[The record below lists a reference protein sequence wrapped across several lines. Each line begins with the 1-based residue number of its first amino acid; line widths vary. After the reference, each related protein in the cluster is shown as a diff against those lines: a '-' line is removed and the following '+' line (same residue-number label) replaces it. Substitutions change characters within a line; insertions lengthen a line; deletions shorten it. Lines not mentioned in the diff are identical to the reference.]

1 MNTINRLQLRHHT
14 PIFETRED
22 AIEYIYSQIRFADEG
37 LAFEDKSYGFSLLGE
52 PTVLRYKN
60 VTEAD
65 PTGEN
70 DPHLIF
76 AIGSAT
82 NEGTQYNDNRFCII
96 DIDKTEKEIE
106 DLWEELEKAI
116 KSLSIFTKDTNTLKL
131 YSEKTEDGT
140 VISGDVVVATSH
152 IFDDARKPNIILSTD
167 DGLFTYVNMEYDKDN
182 DLLTFTVN
190 GETKEWFINNNY
202 LVGGWYCKKDES
214 LHLKSK
220 DDSEIVISLEKLI
233 DEWGVEGNSS
243 NTPIVLTREKV
254 KYGDDALHN
263 HVEPWQDVLK
273 ADVRLAD
280 RRYNILKKTSDG
292 RYLYVDG
299 LANNITFFKNGEE
312 MSVQEALANATKGV
326 SNDSTNIIY
335 EKADGYYATAALKYF
350 NKENKLVFT
359 TSNVTGGT
367 TTEEI
372 KLNSVE
378 AFKKIVYDP
387 VTETLIIMYVDGNGD
402 IQECDVP
409 IGEMMQDWEWDIVND
424 GHNVKL
430 HKQRVIGGNDKVSAD
445 AAIYDDPDNIL
456 VDKNHELFVKGTAD
470 NIRYGRDGNVS
481 DELDKLNANDADIN
495 TRLNETSGKVDT
507 LRAEFD
513 AEVERATGEEQRIE
527 SKLDTEIT
535 RSKEKDTEHDN
546 KISTIEQTIG
556 DGFSIDGHETVTYK
570 FNELSAKTN
579 TISAKTDT
587 IDANLSLLSART
599 EAEIVRAKGEEQR
612 IEKKFDDALGDGFDI
627 RNTVRDEFDK
637 EKTER
642 VGEDARLQ
650 AEIDALS
657 ANTEGRL
664 MDVINIDHS
673 INVDKTDPVRPVV
686 SVNLSDE
693 QIENMPNVIKLN
705 NDGLY
710 AGVDLDYYFE
720 TGTSKNVLVFKTTNG
735 TKTFDLK
742 TNSVVDKIY
751 YDPTREAIIIEY
763 TVDGHRM
770 PDVVVPVHDLINEW
784 RVSEDTNGAIK
795 LYKFRESGATQDV
808 LYAESLISSHE
819 DNILINDNGALYVS
833 GAQIEQNKADIAAL
847 GERMD
852 TAEADIDAL
861 EDGLA
866 AEIARATGEEQRIEE
881 KLDREI
887 ERSTTEDDNLW
898 ETLRA
903 EIARS
908 TDKDN
913 EHDAKIAEEI
923 QRAKNAEHA
932 LHDEIVEEATARI
945 SGDTA
950 LSTKIDNE
958 ITRATSEEQRIE
970 AKLNDEITRSTA
982 KDNEHDSKIVELR
995 TDLEAEITRST
1006 NKDNEHDAKIVEE
1019 INARVSGD
1027 TALNTK
1033 IENETTRAITEEQRI
1048 EAKLDT
1054 EVTRSKAKDNEHDVN
1069 IQQLRVDLEEEIDR
1083 ASQAEDTLH
1092 NEIVAESNRAISAE
1106 TALDNRITN
1115 VDDKLEREITRSTA
1129 KDSEHDASINGLRTD
1144 LSNEITDRTNADNE
1158 LRDLIHQEEDR
1169 AKTAESAI
1177 THSLDVEI
1185 IDRQNADNT
1194 LDQKIDT
1201 EITRAKSEERRIETE
1216 LGTKI
1221 DNEISRAT
1229 GEEQRIEAKLDN
1241 EITRSTNK
1249 DDDLQSQISN
1259 EITRAISAES
1269 SIREALTTEIAQRQ
1283 VADAN
1288 LQTQITAEVERA
1300 QGAENAL
1307 GIQISAETVA
1317 REAEDAHIWAK
1328 IRPIEFYDTTTVH
1341 NERVRNTGENPDEIR
1356 HSVILSQAENN
1367 IIKASDTL
1375 GGIYATAKLS
1385 YNQSANALTLYGAN
1399 DQILNTVIL
1408 GPGSLIKDVSYDQT
1422 EKDLVITY
1430 RRAGESEDTIMKF
1443 PVADLFNEWD
1453 IQNPSEGSALE
1464 LHKVNQTG
1472 ETGTVDILWGRVL
1485 LTGAVE
1491 RPDGTIDYGDNIIRI
1506 VNNGLYASGSAM
1518 TEAINIAECTRNEL
1532 KEVEMSVLGHKV
1544 DQECGSGYTYSPNVD
1559 ACFINSATSMYDADA
1574 ILDKYVCSAHTRID
1588 DVEKDVDCLW
1598 QEVNITQENV
1608 LGFTIPPC
1616 GINADGTPYHYTGH
1630 IDACIISA
1638 ATSMDDADV
1647 LLDEAFCGIIGGFGC
1662 ISAETKMVENV
1673 LGVVGDCDRVI
1684 NYPASQGCLLSNAT
1698 SFAQADLIL
1707 EDAVCALMKMG
1718 MNGSERPS
1726 ASVKVMQDPLYPDD
1740 PDKKFIAVDVR
1751 LSHGNDMGKWQSD
1764 EDLTITDYDGDCVES
1779 GDSGCEYS
1787 EFTDT
1792 NVLRIVD
1799 FTSMGFDPESEYN
1812 GLYLSNV
1819 WDCGQYTEN
1828 GEGTPYEK
1836 YSIDDSATA
1845 ANYYDR
1851 KYRNGKRYHNG

>member
-1 MNTINRLQLRHHT
+1 MAILVKFNKLITIYSKMNTINRLQLRHHT
-14 PIFETRED
+14 PIFETREA

-52 PTVLRYKN
+52 PTVLLYKN

-116 KSLSIFTKDTNTLKL
+116 KSLSIFTRDTNTLKL

-140 VISGDVVVATSH
+140 VISGDVVVATSQ

-190 GETKEWFINNNY
+190 GDTKQWLINNNY
-202 LVGGWYCKKDES
+202 LVGGWYSKKDET

-220 DDSEIVISLEKLI
+220 DDSEIVISLENLI
-233 DEWGVEGNSS
+233 DEWGVEGEAS
-243 NTPIVLTREKV
+243 NTPIVLTREEV
-254 KYGDDALHN
+254 GYGDDSLHN

-299 LANNITFFKNGEE
+299 LANNITFFKDGEE
-312 MSVQEALANATKGV
+312 MTVQEALANATKGV

-335 EKADGYYATAALKYF
+335 EKADGFYATAMLKYF

-409 IGEMMQDWEWDIVND
+409 IGQMMQDWEWDIVND

-430 HKQRVIGGNDKVSAD
+430 HKQRVVGGNDKVSAD

-495 TRLNETSGKVDT
+495 ARLNETSGKVDT
-507 LRAEFD
+507 LRVEFD
-513 AEVERATGEEQRIE
+513 AEVERATSEEQRIE
-527 SKLDTEIT
+527 DKLNNEIT
-535 RSKEKDTEHDN
+535 RSKEKDAEHDS

-556 DGFSIDGHETVTYK
+556 DGFSIDGHETITYK

-579 TISAKTDT
+579 TISAKTET
-587 IDANLSLLSART
+587 IDANLGLLSAKT
-599 EAEIVRAKGEEQR
+599 EAEIVRANSEEQR
-612 IEKKFDDALGDGFDI
+612 IEKKFDDALGEGFDI
-627 RNTVRDEFDK
+627 RNTVRDEFDR
-637 EKTER
+637 EKSER

-650 AEIDALS
+650 TEIDALS
-657 ANTEGRL
+657 ADTKGKL
-664 MDVINIDHS
+664 IDVINLDHS
-673 INVDKTDPVRPVV
+673 IDVDKTDPVKPVI

-720 TGTSKNVLVFKTTNG
+720 SGTSKNVLVFKTTNG

-763 TVDGHRM
+763 TVDGKRM

-795 LYKFRESGATQDV
+795 LSKYRESGATQDV
-808 LYAESLISSHE
+808 LYAESIISDHE
-819 DNILINDNGALYVS
+819 DNILINDNGTLYVS

-847 GERMD
+847 GDRMD
-852 TAEADIDAL
+852 AAEADIDAL

-898 ETLRA
+898 EALRA

-913 EHDAKIAEEI
+913 EHDKQISDEI
-923 QRAKNAEHA
+923 QRANNAEHA
-932 LHDEIVEEATARI
+932 LHDEIVEETTARI

-950 LSTKIDNE
+950 LNTKIDNE
-958 ITRATSEEQRIE
+958 IT
-970 AKLNDEITRSTA
+970 N
-982 KDNEHDSKIVELR
+982 
-995 TDLEAEITRST
+995 
-1006 NKDNEHDAKIVEE
+1006 
-1019 INARVSGD
+1019 
-1027 TALNTK
+1027 
-1033 IENETTRAITEEQRI
+1033 
-1048 EAKLDT
+1048 
-1054 EVTRSKAKDNEHDVN
+1054 
-1069 IQQLRVDLEEEIDR
+1069 
-1083 ASQAEDTLH
+1083 
-1092 NEIVAESNRAISAE
+1092 
-1106 TALDNRITN
+1106 
-1115 VDDKLEREITRSTA
+1115 
-1129 KDSEHDASINGLRTD
+1129 
-1144 LSNEITDRTNADNE
+1144 RTNED
-1158 LRDLIHQEEDR
+1158 LRLEGLIHTEEDR

-1177 THSLDVEI
+1177 THALEVEKL
-1185 IDRQNADNT
+1185 DRQNGDNT
-1194 LDQKIDT
+1194 LNQKIDK
-1201 EITRAKSEERRIETE
+1201 EISRVTSEGARIERE
-1216 LGTKI
+1216 LKTKI

-1229 GEEQRIEAKLDN
+1229 AKDN
-1241 EITRSTNK
+1241 EH
-1249 DDDLQSQISN
+1249 DEQISDEIKRAN
-1259 EITRAISAES
+1259 DAENALHDEIVEETTARISGDTALNTKINSEITRATKAES
-1269 SIREALTTEIAQRQ
+1269 SLTDAINNEASRAATKE
-1283 VADAN
+1283 
-1288 LQTQITAEVERA
+1288 AE
-1300 QGAENAL
+1300 L
-1307 GIQISAETVA
+1307 VA
-1317 REAEDAHIWAK
+1317 RVRLDYNAASNQLILEKENGSGTTS
-1328 IRPIEFYDTTTVH
+1328 YDTVTL
-1341 NERVRNTGENPDEIR
+1341 NAG
-1356 HSVILSQAENN
+1356 S
-1367 IIKASDTL
+1367 II
-1375 GGIYATAKLS
+1375 
-1385 YNQSANALTLYGAN
+1385 QS
-1399 DQILNTVIL
+1399 IE
-1408 GPGSLIKDVSYDQT
+1408 YDSHT
-1422 EKDLVITY
+1422 KELVIKYEKT
-1430 RRAGESEDTIMKF
+1430 SEPGVQYETR
-1443 PVADLFNEWD
+1443 VNVEDLFNPWLPN
-1453 IQNPSEGSALE
+1453 NPSDKSAIELTLTRGTGPLGEDQLSSKVLITDDHDGDGKPDEGS
-1464 LHKVNQTG
+1464 
-1472 ETGTVDILWGRVL
+1472 
-1485 LTGAVE
+1485 
-1491 RPDGTIDYGDNIIRI
+1491 DNVIEIR
-1506 VNNGLYASGSAM
+1506 NNGLYVNGSAISGAVE
-1518 TEAINIAECTRNEL
+1518 TAECAKNELRAVEKAVIGHIIAE
-1532 KEVEMSVLGHKV
+1532 
-1544 DQECGSGYTYSPNVD
+1544 ECGSGYTYEANQ
-1559 ACFINSATSMYDADA
+1559 FGTYINSATSFASADF
-1574 ILDKYVCSAHTRID
+1574 ILDQNLKRVEDKVDSVSGDTECIDNKANKLYQLLYGTTAPTMPNCGSGVTYQPYVGACVISGASSFMEADQMLNDQICAIMGMWVSGETCTTKSEW
-1588 DVEKDVDCLW
+1588 V
-1598 QEVNITQENV
+1598 
-1608 LGFTIPPC
+1608 G
-1616 GINADGTPYHYTGH
+1616 DGTNK
-1630 IDACIISA
+1630 
-1638 ATSMDDADV
+1638 
-1647 LLDEAFCGIIGGFGC
+1647 
-1662 ISAETKMVENV
+1662 KM
-1673 LGVVGDCDRVI
+1673 I
-1684 NYPASQGCLLSNAT
+1684 
-1698 SFAQADLIL
+1698 
-1707 EDAVCALMKMG
+1707 
-1718 MNGSERPS
+1718 
-1726 ASVKVMQDPLYPDD
+1726 
-1740 PDKKFIAVDVR
+1740 VDVK
-1751 LSHGNDMGKWQSD
+1751 LSRGNGEGDKFVED
-1764 EDLTITDYDGDCVES
+1764 EEIIIDNLS
-1779 GDSGCEYS
+1779 GDYIDPTST

-1792 NVLRIVD
+1792 NALRIVCLTD
-1799 FTSMGFDPESEYN
+1799 GGGVVPSIDTPQN
-1812 GLYLSNV
+1812 GIYLSNV
-1819 WDCGQYTEN
+1819 WDCGL
-1828 GEGTPYEK
+1828 
-1836 YSIDDSATA
+1836 
-1845 ANYYDR
+1845 YYDE
-1851 KYRNGKRYHNG
+1851 HNAADIEARHKADAAGYNTNYLSEDQPSSYNYNNNVR

>member
-14 PIFETRED
+14 PIFETREA
-22 AIEYIYSQIRFADEG
+22 AIEYIYSQIRFADKG
-37 LAFEDKSYGFSLLGE
+37 LAFDDKRYGFSLLGE
-52 PTVLRYKN
+52 PTVLLYKN

-116 KSLSIFTKDTNTLKL
+116 KSLSIFTRDTNTLKL

-140 VISGDVVVATSH
+140 IISGDVVVATSQ
-152 IFDDARKPNIILSTD
+152 IFDDARKPNVILSTD

-190 GETKEWFINNNY
+190 GETKQWLINNNY
-202 LVGGWYCKKDES
+202 LVGGWYSKKDES

-220 DDSEIVISLEKLI
+220 DESEIVISLENLI
-233 DEWGVEGNSS
+233 DEWGVEGEAS
-243 NTPIVLTREKV
+243 NTPIVLTREEV
-254 KYGDDALHN
+254 GYGNDSLHN

-280 RRYNILKKTSDG
+280 RKYNILKKTSDG

-299 LANNITFFKNGEE
+299 LANNITFFKDGEE
-312 MSVQEALANATKGV
+312 MTVQEALANAIKSV

-387 VTETLIIMYVDGNGD
+387 VTESLIIMYIDGNGD

-409 IGEMMQDWEWDIVND
+409 IGQMMQDWEWDIVND

-430 HKQRVIGGNDKVSAD
+430 HKQRVVGGNDKVSAD
-445 AAIYDDPDNIL
+445 AAIYNDPDNIL

-470 NIRYGRDGNVS
+470 NIRYGKDSNVS
-481 DELDKLNANDADIN
+481 DELNKLNANDANIN
-495 TRLNETSGKVDT
+495 ARLNETSGKVDT
-507 LRAEFD
+507 LRVEFD
-513 AEVERATGEEQRIE
+513 AEVARATSEEQRIE
-527 SKLDTEIT
+527 DKLNNEIT
-535 RSKEKDTEHDN
+535 RSKEKDAEHDS

-556 DGFSIDGHETVTYK
+556 DGFSIDGHETITYK

-587 IDANLSLLSART
+587 IDANLGLLSAKT
-599 EAEIVRAKGEEQR
+599 EAEIVRAKSEEQR
-612 IEKKFDDALGDGFDI
+612 IEKKFDDALGNGFDI
-627 RNTVRDEFDK
+627 RNTVRDEFDR
-637 EKTER
+637 EKSER
-642 VGEDARLQ
+642 VGEDTRLQ

-657 ANTEGRL
+657 ADTKGKL
-664 MDVINIDHS
+664 IDVINLDHS
-673 INVDKTDPVRPVV
+673 IDVDKTDPVKPVI

-693 QIENMPNVIKLN
+693 QIESMPNVIKLN

-720 TGTSKNVLVFKTTNG
+720 SGTSKNVLVFKTTNG

-770 PDVVVPVHDLINEW
+770 PDVAVPVHDLINEW

-795 LYKFRESGATQDV
+795 LYKYRESGATQDV
-808 LYAESLISSHE
+808 LYAESIISDHE
-819 DNILINDNGALYVS
+819 DNILINDNGTLYVS
-833 GAQIEQNKADIAAL
+833 NAQIEKNKADISAL
-847 GERMD
+847 GERMGA
-852 TAEADIDAL
+852 AEADIDAL

-866 AEIARATGEEQRIEE
+866 AEIARATSEEQRIEE

-898 ETLRA
+898 EALRA

-913 EHDAKIAEEI
+913 EHDREIAEEI
-923 QRAKNAEHA
+923 QRAKDAEHA
-932 LHDEIVEEATARI
+932 LHDEIVEETKARI

-950 LSTKIDNE
+950 LNTKIDNE
-958 ITRATSEEQRIE
+958 ITRAT
-970 AKLNDEITRSTA
+970 
-982 KDNEHDSKIVELR
+982 
-995 TDLEAEITRST
+995 
-1006 NKDNEHDAKIVEE
+1006 
-1019 INARVSGD
+1019 
-1027 TALNTK
+1027 
-1033 IENETTRAITEEQRI
+1033 TEEQRI
-1048 EAKLDT
+1048 ETKL
-1054 EVTRSKAKDNEHDVN
+1054 NN
-1069 IQQLRVDLEEEIDR
+1069 
-1083 ASQAEDTLH
+1083 
-1092 NEIVAESNRAISAE
+1092 
-1106 TALDNRITN
+1106 
-1115 VDDKLEREITRSTA
+1115 EITRSTE
-1129 KDSEHDASINGLRTD
+1129 KDAEHDTKINELRTN
-1144 LSNEITDRTNADNE
+1144 LTNEITNRTNEDLKLE
-1158 LRDLIHQEEDR
+1158 GLIHAEEDR

-1177 THSLDVEI
+1177 THALEVEI
-1185 IDRQNADNT
+1185 LDRQNGDNT
-1194 LDQKIDT
+1194 LNQKIDT
-1201 EITRAKSEERRIETE
+1201 EIARATSEEVRIERE
-1216 LGTKI
+1216 LKTKI

-1229 GEEQRIEAKLDN
+1229 SEEQRIEEKLDD
-1241 EITRSTNK
+1241 EIDRSINK
-1249 DDDLQSQISN
+1249 DN
-1259 EITRAISAES
+1259 G
-1269 SIREALTTEIAQRQ
+1269 
-1283 VADAN
+1283 
-1288 LQTQITAEVERA
+1288 LQTQINDEVLARTEGDRDLRIAITSEEARAKGREDQIENNLNLEIQRA
-1300 QGAENAL
+1300 QDAEHNINIKL
-1307 GIQISAETVA
+1307 SAETAA
-1317 REAEDAHIWAK
+1317 RQAEDEHIWRV
-1328 IRPIEFYDTTTVH
+1328 IRPIEFFDTTTMH
-1341 NERVRNTGENPDEIR
+1341 NERVRNEGANPDEVR
-1356 HSVILSQAENN
+1356 HSVIIAQADDN
-1367 IIKASDTL
+1367 IITASDRL
-1375 GGIYATAKLS
+1375 GGLYSTARLG
-1385 YNQSANALTLYGAN
+1385 YNQSANLLTIYGPN
-1399 DQILNTVIL
+1399 NNILNSVEL
-1408 GPGSLIKDVSYDQT
+1408 GPGSLIKDISYDYT
-1422 EKDLVITY
+1422 EKVLVITY

-1453 IQNPSEGSALE
+1453 VQNPSEKSALE
-1464 LHKVNQTG
+1464 LHKEDQST
-1472 ETGTVDILWGRVL
+1472 ETGTVDIVWGRVL
-1485 LTGAVE
+1485 ITDDHDGDGK
-1491 RPDGTIDYGDNIIRI
+1491 PDQGSDNIIEIR
-1506 VNNGLYASGSAM
+1506 NNGLYASGSAM

-1532 KEVEMSVLGHKV
+1532 KEVEAAVLGHKV
-1544 DQECGSGYTYSPNVD
+1544 DQECGSGFTYTPKET
-1559 ACFINSATSMYDADA
+1559 ACFISAATDMYDADI

-1588 DVEKDVDCLW
+1588 NVEADVDCLR

-1616 GINADGTPYHYTGH
+1616 GINADGTPYHYTRH

-1647 LLDEAFCGIIGGFGC
+1647 LLDEAICGMMGDFGC
-1662 ISAETKMVENV
+1662 VSTETKMVEDV
-1673 LGVVGDCDRVI
+1673 LGVVGNCDKAI
-1684 NYPASQGCLLSNAT
+1684 SYPTSQGCLLSSAT
-1698 SFAQADLIL
+1698 TFAQADLIL
-1707 EDAVCALMKMG
+1707 EEAVCALMRISMR
-1718 MNGSERPS
+1718 GSERPTTS
-1726 ASVKVMQDPLYPDD
+1726 AQVAQDPLYPDD
-1740 PDKKFIAVDVR
+1740 PDKKMLAVDVR
-1751 LSHGNDMGKWQSD
+1751 LSHGNDTARWQED
-1764 EDLTITDYDGDCVES
+1764 EDLVITDYNGDCVES
-1779 GDSGCEYS
+1779 GDSGCTYS

-1799 FTSMGFDPESEYN
+1799 LTGLGFVPEAKYN
-1812 GLYLSNV
+1812 GLFLSNV

-1836 YSIDDSATA
+1836 YMIDDSATA
-1845 ANYYDR
+1845 ENYYDR

>member
-1 MNTINRLQLRHHT
+1 MVILVKFNKLITIYSKMNTINRLQLRHHT
-14 PIFETRED
+14 PIFETREA

-37 LAFEDKSYGFSLLGE
+37 LAFEDKKYGFSLLGE
-52 PTVLRYKN
+52 PTVLLYKN

-140 VISGDVVVATSH
+140 IISGDVVVATSQ

-190 GETKEWFINNNY
+190 GETKQWLINNNY
-202 LVGGWYCKKDES
+202 LIGGWYSKKDES

-220 DDSEIVISLEKLI
+220 DDSEIVISLENLI
-233 DEWGVEGNSS
+233 DEWGVEGEAS
-243 NTPIVLTREKV
+243 NTPIVLTREEV
-254 KYGDDALHN
+254 GYGDDSLHN

-299 LANNITFFKNGEE
+299 LANNITFFKDGEE
-312 MSVQEALANATKGV
+312 MTVQEALANATKGV

-335 EKADGYYATAALKYF
+335 EKADGYYATAALKYV

-409 IGEMMQDWEWDIVND
+409 IGQMMQDWEWDIVND

-430 HKQRVIGGNDKVSAD
+430 HKQRVVGGNDKVSAD

-495 TRLNETSGKVDT
+495 ARLNETSGKVDT
-507 LRAEFD
+507 LRVEFD
-513 AEVERATGEEQRIE
+513 AEVERATNEEQRIE
-527 SKLDTEIT
+527 NKLDNEIA
-535 RSKEKDTEHDN
+535 RSKEKDIEHDT

-579 TISAKTDT
+579 TISAKTET
-587 IDANLSLLSART
+587 IDANLGLLSAKT
-599 EAEIVRAKGEEQR
+599 EAEIVRAKSEEQR
-612 IEKKFDDALGDGFDI
+612 IEKKFDDALGEGFNI
-627 RNTVRDEFDK
+627 RNTVRDEFDR
-637 EKTER
+637 EKSER

-657 ANTEGRL
+657 ADTNGRL

-673 INVDKTDPVRPVV
+673 IDVDKTDPVRPVI

-693 QIENMPNVIKLN
+693 QIENIPNVIKLN

-720 TGTSKNVLVFKTTNG
+720 SGTSKNVLVFKTTNG

-763 TVDGHRM
+763 TVDGKRM

-795 LYKFRESGATQDV
+795 LYKFRDSGATQDV
-808 LYAESLISSHE
+808 LYAESIISDHE

-833 GAQIEQNKADIAAL
+833 SAQIEQNKADIAAL

-852 TAEADIDAL
+852 ASEADIDAL

-887 ERSTTEDDNLW
+887 ERSTTDDNNLW
-898 ETLRA
+898 EALRA
-903 EIARS
+903 EITRS
-908 TDKDN
+908 TGKDN
-913 EHDAKIAEEI
+913 EHDREIADEI
-923 QRAKNAEHA
+923 QRANDAEHA
-932 LHDEIVEEATARI
+932 LHDEIVAETTARI
-945 SGDTA
+945 SGDTI
-950 LSTKIDNE
+950 LQTNIDNVNDKLDRE
-958 ITRATSEEQRIE
+958 IE
-970 AKLNDEITRSTA
+970 RSTT
-982 KDNEHDSKIVELR
+982 KDNEHDTKINELR
-995 TDLEAEITRST
+995 TDIT
-1006 NKDNEHDAKIVEE
+1006 
-1019 INARVSGD
+1019 
-1027 TALNTK
+1027 
-1033 IENETTRAITEEQRI
+1033 
-1048 EAKLDT
+1048 
-1054 EVTRSKAKDNEHDVN
+1054 
-1069 IQQLRVDLEEEIDR
+1069 
-1083 ASQAEDTLH
+1083 
-1092 NEIVAESNRAISAE
+1092 
-1106 TALDNRITN
+1106 
-1115 VDDKLEREITRSTA
+1115 
-1129 KDSEHDASINGLRTD
+1129 
-1144 LSNEITDRTNADNE
+1144 NEITNRTNED
-1158 LRDLIHQEEDR
+1158 LRLEGLIHAEEDR

-1177 THSLDVEI
+1177 THALEVEI
-1185 IDRQNADNT
+1185 LDRQNGDNA
-1194 LDQKIDT
+1194 LNLRIDN
-1201 EITRAKSEERRIETE
+1201 EITRATSEEARIERE
-1216 LGTKI
+1216 LNTKI
-1221 DNEISRAT
+1221 DNEITRAAS
-1229 GEEQRIEAKLDN
+1229 EEQRIEGKLDA
-1241 EITRSTNK
+1241 EIERSTNN
-1249 DDDLQSQISN
+1249 DNDLQAQINAEIIARTEGDRDLRIAITN
-1259 EITRAISAES
+1259 EEARAKG
-1269 SIREALTTEIAQRQ
+1269 REDQIENNLNLEIQ
-1283 VADAN
+1283 
-1288 LQTQITAEVERA
+1288 RA
-1300 QGAENAL
+1300 QD
-1307 GIQISAETVA
+1307 
-1317 REAEDAHIWAK
+1317 AEDALSIRIEAEKEARETEDEHIWRV
-1328 IRPIEFYDTTTVH
+1328 IRPIEFFDTTTIH
-1341 NERVRNTGENPDEIR
+1341 NERVRNEGTNPDEVR
-1356 HSVILSQAENN
+1356 HSVIIAQADDN
-1367 IIKASDTL
+1367 IITASDRL
-1375 GGIYATAKLS
+1375 GGLYSTARLG
-1385 YNQSANALTLYGAN
+1385 YNQSANLLTIYGP
-1399 DQILNTVIL
+1399 DDKILNSVTL
-1408 GPGSLIKDVSYDQT
+1408 GPGSLIKDISYDYA

-1430 RRAGESEDTIMKF
+1430 RRAGEEEDTIMKF

-1453 IQNPSEGSALE
+1453 VQNPSDKSALE
-1464 LHKVNQTG
+1464 LHKEDQST
-1472 ETGTVDILWGRVL
+1472 ETGTVDIIWGRVL
-1485 LTGAVE
+1485 ITDDHDGDGK
-1491 RPDGTIDYGDNIIRI
+1491 PDQGSDNIIEIR
-1506 VNNGLYASGSAM
+1506 NNGLYASGSAI
-1518 TEAINIAECTRNEL
+1518 TESINIAECTRHEL
-1532 KEVEMSVLGHKV
+1532 KEVEVAVLGHKV
-1544 DQECGSGYTYSPNVD
+1544 DQECGSGFTYTPKET
-1559 ACFINSATSMYDADA
+1559 ACFISAATDMYDADI
-1574 ILDKYVCSAHTRID
+1574 ILDKYVCSAHTRITN
-1588 DVEKDVDCLW
+1588 VEEDVDCLW
-1598 QEVNITQENV
+1598 QELNITQENV

-1647 LLDEAFCGIIGGFGC
+1647 LLDEAICGMIGDYSC
-1662 ISAETKMVENV
+1662 ITAETKMVEDV
-1673 LGVVGDCDRVI
+1673 LGVVGNCDKVI

-1698 SFAQADLIL
+1698 TFAQADLIL
-1707 EDAVCALMKMG
+1707 EEAICSLMG
-1718 MNGSERPS
+1718 MATKGSERPTTS
-1726 ASVKVMQDPLYPDD
+1726 TKVIQDPSYPED
-1740 PDKKFIAVDVR
+1740 PDKKIIVVDAR
-1751 LSHGNDMGKWQSD
+1751 LSHGNDMGKWQED
-1764 EDLTITDYDGDCVES
+1764 EDLVITDYNGDCIES
-1779 GDSGCEYS
+1779 GDSACAYS

-1799 FTSMGFDPESEYN
+1799 LTRMGFVPESKYN
-1812 GLYLSNV
+1812 GLFLSNV

-1836 YSIDDSATA
+1836 YMIDDSATA
-1845 ANYYDR
+1845 ENYYDR

>member
-14 PIFETRED
+14 PIFETREA
-22 AIEYIYSQIRFADEG
+22 AIEYIYSQIRFADKG
-37 LAFEDKSYGFSLLGE
+37 LAFDDKRYGFSLLGE
-52 PTVLRYKN
+52 PTVLLYKN

-116 KSLSIFTKDTNTLKL
+116 KSLSIFTRDTNTLKL

-140 VISGDVVVATSH
+140 IISGDVVVATSQ
-152 IFDDARKPNIILSTD
+152 IFDDARKPNVILSTD

-190 GETKEWFINNNY
+190 GETKQWLINNNY
-202 LVGGWYCKKDES
+202 LVGGWYSKKDES

-220 DDSEIVISLEKLI
+220 DESEIVISLENLI
-233 DEWGVEGNSS
+233 DEWGVEGEAS
-243 NTPIVLTREKV
+243 NTPIVLTREEV
-254 KYGDDALHN
+254 GYGNDSLHN

-280 RRYNILKKTSDG
+280 RKYNILKKTSDG

-299 LANNITFFKNGEE
+299 LANNITFFKDGEE
-312 MSVQEALANATKGV
+312 MTVQEALANAIKSV

-387 VTETLIIMYVDGNGD
+387 VTESLIIMYIDGNGD

-409 IGEMMQDWEWDIVND
+409 IGQMMQDWEWDIVND

-430 HKQRVIGGNDKVSAD
+430 HKQRVVGGNDKVSAD
-445 AAIYDDPDNIL
+445 AAIYNDPDNIL

-470 NIRYGRDGNVS
+470 NIRYGKDSNVS
-481 DELDKLNANDADIN
+481 DELNKLNANDANIN
-495 TRLNETSGKVDT
+495 ARLNETSGKVDT
-507 LRAEFD
+507 LRVEFD
-513 AEVERATGEEQRIE
+513 AEVARATSEEQRIE
-527 SKLDTEIT
+527 DKLNNEIT
-535 RSKEKDTEHDN
+535 RSKEKDAEHDS

-556 DGFSIDGHETVTYK
+556 DGFSIDGHETITYK

-587 IDANLSLLSART
+587 IDANLGLLSAKT
-599 EAEIVRAKGEEQR
+599 EAEIVRAKSEEQR
-612 IEKKFDDALGDGFDI
+612 IEKKFDDALGNGFDI
-627 RNTVRDEFDK
+627 RNTVRDEFDR
-637 EKTER
+637 EKSER
-642 VGEDARLQ
+642 VGEDTRLQ

-657 ANTEGRL
+657 ADTKGKL
-664 MDVINIDHS
+664 IDVINLDHS
-673 INVDKTDPVRPVV
+673 IDVDKTDPVKPVI

-693 QIENMPNVIKLN
+693 QIESMPNVIKLN

-720 TGTSKNVLVFKTTNG
+720 SGTSKNVLVFKTTNG

-770 PDVVVPVHDLINEW
+770 PDVAVPVHDLINEW

-795 LYKFRESGATQDV
+795 LYKYRESGATQDV
-808 LYAESLISSHE
+808 LYAESIISDHE
-819 DNILINDNGALYVS
+819 DNILINDNGTLYVS
-833 GAQIEQNKADIAAL
+833 NAQIEKNKADISAL
-847 GERMD
+847 GERMGA
-852 TAEADIDAL
+852 AEADIDAL

-866 AEIARATGEEQRIEE
+866 AEIARATSEEQRIEE

-898 ETLRA
+898 EALRA

-913 EHDAKIAEEI
+913 EHDREIAEEI
-923 QRAKNAEHA
+923 QRAKDAEHA
-932 LHDEIVEEATARI
+932 LHDEIVEETKARI

-950 LSTKIDNE
+950 LNTKIDNE
-958 ITRATSEEQRIE
+958 ITRAT
-970 AKLNDEITRSTA
+970 
-982 KDNEHDSKIVELR
+982 
-995 TDLEAEITRST
+995 
-1006 NKDNEHDAKIVEE
+1006 
-1019 INARVSGD
+1019 
-1027 TALNTK
+1027 
-1033 IENETTRAITEEQRI
+1033 TEEQRI
-1048 EAKLDT
+1048 ETKL
-1054 EVTRSKAKDNEHDVN
+1054 NN
-1069 IQQLRVDLEEEIDR
+1069 
-1083 ASQAEDTLH
+1083 
-1092 NEIVAESNRAISAE
+1092 
-1106 TALDNRITN
+1106 
-1115 VDDKLEREITRSTA
+1115 EITRSTE
-1129 KDSEHDASINGLRTD
+1129 KDAEHDTKINELRTN
-1144 LSNEITDRTNADNE
+1144 LTNEITNRTNEDLKLE
-1158 LRDLIHQEEDR
+1158 GLIHAEEDR

-1177 THSLDVEI
+1177 THALEVEI
-1185 IDRQNADNT
+1185 LDRQNGDNT
-1194 LDQKIDT
+1194 LNQKIDT
-1201 EITRAKSEERRIETE
+1201 EIARATSEEVRIERE
-1216 LGTKI
+1216 LKTKI

-1229 GEEQRIEAKLDN
+1229 SEEQRIEEKLDD
-1241 EITRSTNK
+1241 EIDRSINK
-1249 DDDLQSQISN
+1249 DND
-1259 EITRAISAES
+1259 
-1269 SIREALTTEIAQRQ
+1269 
-1283 VADAN
+1283 
-1288 LQTQITAEVERA
+1288 LQTQINDEVLARTEGDRDLRIAITSEEARAKGREDQIENNLNLEIQRA
-1300 QGAENAL
+1300 QDAEHNINIKL
-1307 GIQISAETVA
+1307 SAETAA
-1317 REAEDAHIWAK
+1317 RQAEDEHIWRV
-1328 IRPIEFYDTTTVH
+1328 IRPIEFFDTTTMH
-1341 NERVRNTGENPDEIR
+1341 NERVRNEGANPDEVR
-1356 HSVILSQAENN
+1356 HSVIIAQADDN
-1367 IIKASDTL
+1367 IITASDRL
-1375 GGIYATAKLS
+1375 GGLYSTARLG
-1385 YNQSANALTLYGAN
+1385 YNQSANLLTIYGPN
-1399 DQILNTVIL
+1399 NNILNSVEL
-1408 GPGSLIKDVSYDQT
+1408 GPGSLIKDISYDYT
-1422 EKDLVITY
+1422 EKVLVITY

-1453 IQNPSEGSALE
+1453 VQNPSEKSALE
-1464 LHKVNQTG
+1464 LHKEDQST
-1472 ETGTVDILWGRVL
+1472 ETGTVDIVWGRVL
-1485 LTGAVE
+1485 ITDDHDGDGK
-1491 RPDGTIDYGDNIIRI
+1491 PDQGSDNIIEIR
-1506 VNNGLYASGSAM
+1506 NNGLYASGSAM

-1532 KEVEMSVLGHKV
+1532 KEVEAAVLGHKV
-1544 DQECGSGYTYSPNVD
+1544 DQECGSGFTYTPKET
-1559 ACFINSATSMYDADA
+1559 ACFISAATDMYDADI

-1588 DVEKDVDCLW
+1588 NVEADVDCLR

-1616 GINADGTPYHYTGH
+1616 GINADGTPYHYTRH

-1647 LLDEAFCGIIGGFGC
+1647 LLDEAICGMMGDFGC
-1662 ISAETKMVENV
+1662 VSTETKMVEDV
-1673 LGVVGDCDRVI
+1673 LGVVGNCDKAI
-1684 NYPASQGCLLSNAT
+1684 SYPTSQGCLLSSAT
-1698 SFAQADLIL
+1698 TFAQADLIL
-1707 EDAVCALMKMG
+1707 EEAVCALMRISMR
-1718 MNGSERPS
+1718 GSERPTTS
-1726 ASVKVMQDPLYPDD
+1726 AQVAQDPLYPDD
-1740 PDKKFIAVDVR
+1740 PDKKMLAVDVR
-1751 LSHGNDMGKWQSD
+1751 LSHGNDTARWQED
-1764 EDLTITDYDGDCVES
+1764 EDLVITDYNGDCVES
-1779 GDSGCEYS
+1779 GDSGCTYS

-1799 FTSMGFDPESEYN
+1799 LTGLGFVPEAKYN
-1812 GLYLSNV
+1812 GLFLSNV

-1836 YSIDDSATA
+1836 YMIDDSATA
-1845 ANYYDR
+1845 ENYYDR

>member
-1 MNTINRLQLRHHT
+1 MAILVKFNKLITIYSKMNTINRLQLRHHT
-14 PIFETRED
+14 PIFETREA

-52 PTVLRYKN
+52 PTVLLYKN

-116 KSLSIFTKDTNTLKL
+116 KSLSIFTRDTNTLKL

-140 VISGDVVVATSH
+140 VISGDVVVATSQ

-190 GETKEWFINNNY
+190 GDTKQWLINNNY
-202 LVGGWYCKKDES
+202 LVGGWYSKKDET

-220 DDSEIVISLEKLI
+220 DDSEIVISLENLI
-233 DEWGVEGNSS
+233 DEWGVEGEAS
-243 NTPIVLTREKV
+243 NTPIVLTREEV
-254 KYGDDALHN
+254 GYGDDSLHN

-299 LANNITFFKNGEE
+299 LANNITFFKDGEE
-312 MSVQEALANATKGV
+312 MTVQEALANATKGV

-335 EKADGYYATAALKYF
+335 EKADGFYATAMLKYF

-409 IGEMMQDWEWDIVND
+409 IGQMMQDWEWDIVND

-430 HKQRVIGGNDKVSAD
+430 HKQRVVGGNDKVSAD

-495 TRLNETSGKVDT
+495 ARLNETSGKVDT
-507 LRAEFD
+507 LRVEFD
-513 AEVERATGEEQRIE
+513 AEVERATSEEQRIE
-527 SKLDTEIT
+527 DKLNNEIT
-535 RSKEKDTEHDN
+535 RSKEKDAEHDS

-556 DGFSIDGHETVTYK
+556 DGFSIDGHETITYK

-579 TISAKTDT
+579 TISAKTET
-587 IDANLSLLSART
+587 IDANLGLLSAKT
-599 EAEIVRAKGEEQR
+599 EAEIVRANSEEQR
-612 IEKKFDDALGDGFDI
+612 IEKKFDDALGEGFDI
-627 RNTVRDEFDK
+627 RNTVRDEFDR
-637 EKTER
+637 EKSER

-650 AEIDALS
+650 TEIDALS
-657 ANTEGRL
+657 ADTKGKL
-664 MDVINIDHS
+664 IDVINLDHS
-673 INVDKTDPVRPVV
+673 IDVDKTDPVKPVI

-720 TGTSKNVLVFKTTNG
+720 SGTSKNVLVFKTTNG

-763 TVDGHRM
+763 TVDGKRM

-795 LYKFRESGATQDV
+795 LSKYRESGATQDV
-808 LYAESLISSHE
+808 LYAESIISDHE
-819 DNILINDNGALYVS
+819 DNILINDNGTLYVS

-847 GERMD
+847 GDRMD
-852 TAEADIDAL
+852 AAEADIDAL

-898 ETLRA
+898 EALRA

-913 EHDAKIAEEI
+913 EHDKQISDEI
-923 QRAKNAEHA
+923 QRANNAEHA
-932 LHDEIVEEATARI
+932 LHDEIVEETTARI

-950 LSTKIDNE
+950 LNTKIDNE
-958 ITRATSEEQRIE
+958 IT
-970 AKLNDEITRSTA
+970 N
-982 KDNEHDSKIVELR
+982 
-995 TDLEAEITRST
+995 
-1006 NKDNEHDAKIVEE
+1006 
-1019 INARVSGD
+1019 
-1027 TALNTK
+1027 
-1033 IENETTRAITEEQRI
+1033 
-1048 EAKLDT
+1048 
-1054 EVTRSKAKDNEHDVN
+1054 
-1069 IQQLRVDLEEEIDR
+1069 
-1083 ASQAEDTLH
+1083 
-1092 NEIVAESNRAISAE
+1092 
-1106 TALDNRITN
+1106 
-1115 VDDKLEREITRSTA
+1115 
-1129 KDSEHDASINGLRTD
+1129 
-1144 LSNEITDRTNADNE
+1144 RTNED
-1158 LRDLIHQEEDR
+1158 LRLEGLIHTEEDR

-1177 THSLDVEI
+1177 THALEVEKL
-1185 IDRQNADNT
+1185 DRQNGDNT
-1194 LDQKIDT
+1194 LNQKIDK
-1201 EITRAKSEERRIETE
+1201 EISRVTSEGARIERE
-1216 LGTKI
+1216 LKTKI

-1229 GEEQRIEAKLDN
+1229 TKDN
-1241 EITRSTNK
+1241 EH
-1249 DDDLQSQISN
+1249 DEQISDEIKRAN
-1259 EITRAISAES
+1259 DAENALHDEIVKETTARISGDTELNTKINSEITRATKAES
-1269 SIREALTTEIAQRQ
+1269 SLTDAINNEASRAATKE
-1283 VADAN
+1283 
-1288 LQTQITAEVERA
+1288 AE
-1300 QGAENAL
+1300 L
-1307 GIQISAETVA
+1307 VA
-1317 REAEDAHIWAK
+1317 RVRLDYNAASNQLILEKENGSGTTS
-1328 IRPIEFYDTTTVH
+1328 YDTVTL
-1341 NERVRNTGENPDEIR
+1341 NAG
-1356 HSVILSQAENN
+1356 S
-1367 IIKASDTL
+1367 II
-1375 GGIYATAKLS
+1375 
-1385 YNQSANALTLYGAN
+1385 QS
-1399 DQILNTVIL
+1399 IE
-1408 GPGSLIKDVSYDQT
+1408 YDSHT
-1422 EKDLVITY
+1422 KELVIKYEKT
-1430 RRAGESEDTIMKF
+1430 SEPGVQYETR
-1443 PVADLFNEWD
+1443 VNVEDLFNPWLPN
-1453 IQNPSEGSALE
+1453 NPSDKSAIELTLTRGTGPLGEDQLSSKVLITDDHDGDGKPDEGS
-1464 LHKVNQTG
+1464 
-1472 ETGTVDILWGRVL
+1472 
-1485 LTGAVE
+1485 
-1491 RPDGTIDYGDNIIRI
+1491 DNVIEIR
-1506 VNNGLYASGSAM
+1506 NNGLYVNGSAISGAVE
-1518 TEAINIAECTRNEL
+1518 TAECAKNELRAVEKAVIGHIIAE
-1532 KEVEMSVLGHKV
+1532 
-1544 DQECGSGYTYSPNVD
+1544 ECGSGYTYEANQ
-1559 ACFINSATSMYDADA
+1559 FGTYINSATSFASADF
-1574 ILDKYVCSAHTRID
+1574 ILDQNLKRVEDKVDSVSGDTECIDNKANKLYQLLYGTTAPTMPNCGSGVTYQPYVGACVISGASSFMEADQMLNDQICAIMGMWVSGETCTTKS
-1588 DVEKDVDCLW
+1588 EWVD
-1598 QEVNITQENV
+1598 
-1608 LGFTIPPC
+1608 
-1616 GINADGTPYHYTGH
+1616 DGTNK
-1630 IDACIISA
+1630 
-1638 ATSMDDADV
+1638 
-1647 LLDEAFCGIIGGFGC
+1647 
-1662 ISAETKMVENV
+1662 KM
-1673 LGVVGDCDRVI
+1673 I
-1684 NYPASQGCLLSNAT
+1684 
-1698 SFAQADLIL
+1698 
-1707 EDAVCALMKMG
+1707 
-1718 MNGSERPS
+1718 
-1726 ASVKVMQDPLYPDD
+1726 
-1740 PDKKFIAVDVR
+1740 VDVK
-1751 LSHGNDMGKWQSD
+1751 LSRGNGEGDKFVED
-1764 EDLTITDYDGDCVES
+1764 EEIIIDNLS
-1779 GDSGCEYS
+1779 GDYIDPTST

-1792 NVLRIVD
+1792 NALRIVCLTD
-1799 FTSMGFDPESEYN
+1799 GGGVVPSIDTPQN
-1812 GLYLSNV
+1812 GIYLSNV
-1819 WDCGQYTEN
+1819 WDCGL
-1828 GEGTPYEK
+1828 
-1836 YSIDDSATA
+1836 
-1845 ANYYDR
+1845 YYDE
-1851 KYRNGKRYHNG
+1851 HNAADIEARHKADAAGYNTNYLSEDQPSSYNYNNNVR

>member
-37 LAFEDKSYGFSLLGE
+37 LAFEDKSYGFSLFGE
-52 PTVLRYKN
+52 PTILRYKN
-60 VTEAD
+60 FTESD

-76 AIGSAT
+76 AIGSVT

-106 DLWEELEKAI
+106 DLWEELEKTI
-116 KSLSIFTKDTNTLKL
+116 KSLTIFTRDTNTLKL

-140 VISGDVVVATSH
+140 IISGDVVVATSQ
-152 IFDDARKPNIILSTD
+152 IFDDSRKPNIILTTD

-190 GETKEWFINNNY
+190 GETKQWFINNNY
-202 LVGGWYCKKDES
+202 LVGGWYSKKDES

-220 DDSEIVISLEKLI
+220 DDSEIVISLENLI
-233 DEWGVEGNSS
+233 DEWGVEGEAS
-243 NTPIVLTREKV
+243 NTPIVLTREEV
-254 KYGDDALHN
+254 GYGDEALHN

-299 LANNITFFKNGEE
+299 LANNITFFKDGEE
-312 MSVQEALANATKGV
+312 MTVQEALTNATKGV

-335 EKADGYYATAALKYF
+335 EKADGYYATAMLKYL

-359 TSNVTGGT
+359 TSNVAGGT
-367 TTEEI
+367 TVEEI

-481 DELDKLNANDADIN
+481 DELDKLNANDANIN

-513 AEVERATGEEQRIE
+513 SEVERATSEEQRIE

-535 RSKEKDTEHDN
+535 RSKEKDIEHDN

-556 DGFSIDGHETVTYK
+556 DGFSTDGHETITYK

-587 IDANLSLLSART
+587 IGANLSLLSAKT

-637 EKTER
+637 EKAER

-664 MDVINIDHS
+664 MDIINIDHS
-673 INVDKTDPVRPVV
+673 IDVDKTDSVRPII
-686 SVNLSDE
+686 SVNLSEE
-693 QIENMPNVIKLN
+693 QIEGMQNVIKLN

-720 TGTSKNVLVFKTTNG
+720 SGTSKNVLVFKTTNG
-735 TKTFDLK
+735 TKVFDLK

-751 YDPTREAIIIEY
+751 YDPTKEAIIIEY

-795 LYKFRESGATQDV
+795 LYKFRESGATQDI
-808 LYAESLISSHE
+808 LYAESIISDHE

-847 GERMD
+847 GDRMD
-852 TAEADIDAL
+852 AAEADIDAL

-887 ERSTTEDDNLW
+887 ERSTTEDDDLW
-898 ETLRA
+898 AALRA

-913 EHDAKIAEEI
+913 EHDREIAEEI
-923 QRAKNAEHA
+923 QRAKDAEHA

-945 SGDTA
+945 SGDTV
-950 LSTKIDNE
+950 LNTKIDNE
-958 ITRATSEEQRIE
+958 ITRATTEEHRIDE
-970 AKLNDEITRSTA
+970 KLGREIARSTA
-982 KDNEHDSKIVELR
+982 KDDEHDEK
-995 TDLEAEITRST
+995 
-1006 NKDNEHDAKIVEE
+1006 
-1019 INARVSGD
+1019 
-1027 TALNTK
+1027 
-1033 IENETTRAITEEQRI
+1033 
-1048 EAKLDT
+1048 
-1054 EVTRSKAKDNEHDVN
+1054 

-1083 ASQAEDTLH
+1083 ASQAEDALH
-1092 NEIVAESNRAISAE
+1092 SEIVAETNRAIAAE
-1106 TALDNRITN
+1106 TALDNKITN
-1115 VDDKLEREITRSTA
+1115 VDEKLDREIARSTA
-1129 KDSEHDASINGLRTD
+1129 KDDEHDTNINGLRTD
-1144 LSNEITDRTNADNE
+1144 LSNEITNRTNED
-1158 LRDLIHQEEDR
+1158 LRLEGLIHAEEDR

-1177 THSLDVEI
+1177 THALEI
-1185 IDRQNADNT
+1185 EILDRQNGDNALNLRVDNET
-1194 LDQKIDT
+1194 A
-1201 EITRAKSEERRIETE
+1201 RAISEESRIESE
-1216 LGTKI
+1216 LNAKI
-1221 DNEISRAT
+1221 DNEISRAI
-1229 GEEQRIEAKLDN
+1229 GEEHRIEGDLND
-1241 EITRSTNK
+1241 EIERSTNK
-1249 DDDLQSQISN
+1249 DDDLQSQIH
-1259 EITRAISAES
+1259 
-1269 SIREALTTEIAQRQ
+1269 
-1283 VADAN
+1283 
-1288 LQTQITAEVERA
+1288 AEVLARTEGDRDLRIAITNEEARAKGREDQIENNLNLEVLRA
-1300 QGAENAL
+1300 QDAENAIS
-1307 GIQISAETVA
+1307 IQLSAETAA
-1317 REAEDAHIWAK
+1317 REAEDAHIWRV
-1328 IRPIEFYDTTTVH
+1328 IRPIEFFDTTTIH
-1341 NERVRNTGENPDEIR
+1341 NERVRNEGSNPDEVR
-1356 HSVILSQAENN
+1356 HSVIIAQADDN
-1367 IIKASDTL
+1367 IIMANDTL
-1375 GGIYATAKLS
+1375 GGIYATAKLG
-1385 YNQSANALTLYGAN
+1385 YNVSANLLTIYGP
-1399 DQILNTVIL
+1399 DDKILNSVTL
-1408 GPGSLIKDVSYDQT
+1408 GPGSIIKDISYDYA

-1430 RRAGESEDTIMKF
+1430 RRAGEDEDTIMKF

-1453 IQNPSEGSALE
+1453 VQNPSEKSALE
-1464 LHKVNQTG
+1464 LHKEDQTT
-1472 ETGTVDILWGRVL
+1472 ETGTVDIIWGRVL
-1485 LTGAVE
+1485 ITDDHDGDGK
-1491 RPDGTIDYGDNIIRI
+1491 PDQGSDNIIEIR
-1506 VNNGLYASGSAM
+1506 NNGLYANG
-1518 TEAINIAECTRNEL
+1518 TPIIEARRIADCAKHEITV
-1532 KEVEMSVLGHKV
+1532 VEEAVLGHHLDDFYV
-1544 DQECGSGYTYSPNVD
+1544 CGSGYTYSPFET
-1559 ACFINSATSMYDADA
+1559 ACFINAATSMYDADR
-1574 ILDKYVCSAHTRID
+1574 ILDEYVCSAHTRID
-1588 DVEKDVDCLW
+1588 KEETDINCLW
-1598 QEVNITQENV
+1598 QEVNITQENI
-1608 LGFTIPPC
+1608 LGFVVPPC
-1616 GINADGTPYHYTGH
+1616 GINADGTPYHYSGH
-1630 IDACIISA
+1630 IDSCIISA

-1647 LLDEAFCGIIGGFGC
+1647 LLDEALCGLIGEFSC
-1662 ISAETKMVENV
+1662 ISSEAKAVEDV
-1673 LGVVGDCDRVI
+1673 LGVAGNCDKVI
-1684 NYPASQGCLLSNAT
+1684 NYPTTEGCLLSSATTFANAD
-1698 SFAQADLIL
+1698 AIL
-1707 EDAVCALMKMG
+1707 EEAVCILMSAG
-1718 MNGSERPS
+1718 INGSERPTTS
-1726 ASVKVMQDPLYPDD
+1726 TQVIQDTLHPDD
-1740 PDKKFIAVDVR
+1740 PNKKMISVDVR
-1751 LSHGNDMGKWQSD
+1751 LSHGNDIGKWQED
-1764 EDLTITDYDGDCVES
+1764 EDLLITDYNGDCIES
-1779 GDSGCEYS
+1779 DGSGCTYS

-1799 FTSMGFDPESEYN
+1799 LTNIGFLPEGKYN
-1812 GLYLSNV
+1812 GLFLSNV
-1819 WDCGQYTEN
+1819 WNCGQYTEN

-1836 YSIDDSATA
+1836 YMIDDSASA
-1845 ANYYDR
+1845 KNYYDR

>member
-1 MNTINRLQLRHHT
+1 MAILVKFNKLITIYSKMNTINRLQLRHHT
-14 PIFETRED
+14 PIFETREA

-52 PTVLRYKN
+52 PTVLLYKN

-116 KSLSIFTKDTNTLKL
+116 KSLSIFTRDTNTLKL

-140 VISGDVVVATSH
+140 VISGDVVVATSQ

-190 GETKEWFINNNY
+190 GDTKQWLINNNY
-202 LVGGWYCKKDES
+202 LVGGWYSKKDET

-220 DDSEIVISLEKLI
+220 DDSEIVISLENLI
-233 DEWGVEGNSS
+233 DEWGVEGEAS
-243 NTPIVLTREKV
+243 NTPIVLTREEV
-254 KYGDDALHN
+254 GYGDDSLHN

-299 LANNITFFKNGEE
+299 LANNITFFKDGEE
-312 MSVQEALANATKGV
+312 MTVQEALANATKGV

-335 EKADGYYATAALKYF
+335 EKADGFYATAMLKYF

-409 IGEMMQDWEWDIVND
+409 IGQMMQDWEWDIVND

-430 HKQRVIGGNDKVSAD
+430 HKQRVVGGNDKVSAD

-495 TRLNETSGKVDT
+495 ARLNETSGKVDT
-507 LRAEFD
+507 LRVEFD
-513 AEVERATGEEQRIE
+513 AEVERATSEEQRIE
-527 SKLDTEIT
+527 DKLNNEIT
-535 RSKEKDTEHDN
+535 RSKEKDAEHDS

-556 DGFSIDGHETVTYK
+556 DGFSIDGHETITYK

-579 TISAKTDT
+579 TISAKTET
-587 IDANLSLLSART
+587 IDANLGLLSAKT
-599 EAEIVRAKGEEQR
+599 EAEIVRANSEEQR
-612 IEKKFDDALGDGFDI
+612 IEKKFDDALGEGFDI
-627 RNTVRDEFDK
+627 RNTVRDEFDR
-637 EKTER
+637 EKSER

-650 AEIDALS
+650 TEIDALS
-657 ANTEGRL
+657 ADTKGKL
-664 MDVINIDHS
+664 IDVINLDHS
-673 INVDKTDPVRPVV
+673 IDVDKTDPVKPVI

-720 TGTSKNVLVFKTTNG
+720 SGTSKNVLVFKTTNG

-763 TVDGHRM
+763 TVDGKRM

-795 LYKFRESGATQDV
+795 LSKYRESGATQDV
-808 LYAESLISSHE
+808 LYAESIISDHE
-819 DNILINDNGALYVS
+819 DNILINDNGTLYVS

-847 GERMD
+847 GDRMD
-852 TAEADIDAL
+852 AAEADIDAL

-898 ETLRA
+898 EALRA

-913 EHDAKIAEEI
+913 EHDKQISDEI
-923 QRAKNAEHA
+923 QRANNAEHA
-932 LHDEIVEEATARI
+932 LHDEIVEETTARI

-950 LSTKIDNE
+950 LNTKIDNE
-958 ITRATSEEQRIE
+958 IT
-970 AKLNDEITRSTA
+970 N
-982 KDNEHDSKIVELR
+982 
-995 TDLEAEITRST
+995 
-1006 NKDNEHDAKIVEE
+1006 
-1019 INARVSGD
+1019 
-1027 TALNTK
+1027 
-1033 IENETTRAITEEQRI
+1033 
-1048 EAKLDT
+1048 
-1054 EVTRSKAKDNEHDVN
+1054 
-1069 IQQLRVDLEEEIDR
+1069 
-1083 ASQAEDTLH
+1083 
-1092 NEIVAESNRAISAE
+1092 
-1106 TALDNRITN
+1106 
-1115 VDDKLEREITRSTA
+1115 
-1129 KDSEHDASINGLRTD
+1129 
-1144 LSNEITDRTNADNE
+1144 RTNED
-1158 LRDLIHQEEDR
+1158 LRLEGLIHTEEDR

-1177 THSLDVEI
+1177 THALEVEKL
-1185 IDRQNADNT
+1185 DRQNGDNT
-1194 LDQKIDT
+1194 LNQKIDK
-1201 EITRAKSEERRIETE
+1201 EISRVTSEGARIERE
-1216 LGTKI
+1216 LKTKI

-1229 GEEQRIEAKLDN
+1229 AKDN
-1241 EITRSTNK
+1241 EH
-1249 DDDLQSQISN
+1249 DEQISDEIKRAN
-1259 EITRAISAES
+1259 DAENALHDEIVKETTARISGDTALNTKINSEITRATKAES
-1269 SIREALTTEIAQRQ
+1269 SLTDAINNEASRAATKE
-1283 VADAN
+1283 
-1288 LQTQITAEVERA
+1288 AE
-1300 QGAENAL
+1300 L
-1307 GIQISAETVA
+1307 VA
-1317 REAEDAHIWAK
+1317 RVRLDYNAASNQLILEKENGSGTTS
-1328 IRPIEFYDTTTVH
+1328 YDTVTL
-1341 NERVRNTGENPDEIR
+1341 NAG
-1356 HSVILSQAENN
+1356 S
-1367 IIKASDTL
+1367 II
-1375 GGIYATAKLS
+1375 
-1385 YNQSANALTLYGAN
+1385 QS
-1399 DQILNTVIL
+1399 IE
-1408 GPGSLIKDVSYDQT
+1408 YDSHT
-1422 EKDLVITY
+1422 KELVIKYEKT
-1430 RRAGESEDTIMKF
+1430 SEPGVQYETR
-1443 PVADLFNEWD
+1443 VNVEDLFNPWLPN
-1453 IQNPSEGSALE
+1453 NPSDKSAIELTLTRGTGPLGEDQLSSKVLITDDHDGDGKPDEGS
-1464 LHKVNQTG
+1464 
-1472 ETGTVDILWGRVL
+1472 
-1485 LTGAVE
+1485 
-1491 RPDGTIDYGDNIIRI
+1491 DNVIEIR
-1506 VNNGLYASGSAM
+1506 NNGLYVNGSAISGAVE
-1518 TEAINIAECTRNEL
+1518 TAECAKNELRAVEKAVIGHIIAE
-1532 KEVEMSVLGHKV
+1532 
-1544 DQECGSGYTYSPNVD
+1544 ECGSGYTYEANQ
-1559 ACFINSATSMYDADA
+1559 FGTYINSATSFASADF
-1574 ILDKYVCSAHTRID
+1574 ILDQNLKRVEDKVDSVSGDTECIDNKANKLYQLLYGTTAPTMPNCGSGVTYQPYVGACVISGASSFMEADQMLNDQICAIMGMWVSGETCTTKS
-1588 DVEKDVDCLW
+1588 EWVD
-1598 QEVNITQENV
+1598 
-1608 LGFTIPPC
+1608 
-1616 GINADGTPYHYTGH
+1616 DGTNK
-1630 IDACIISA
+1630 
-1638 ATSMDDADV
+1638 
-1647 LLDEAFCGIIGGFGC
+1647 
-1662 ISAETKMVENV
+1662 KM
-1673 LGVVGDCDRVI
+1673 I
-1684 NYPASQGCLLSNAT
+1684 
-1698 SFAQADLIL
+1698 
-1707 EDAVCALMKMG
+1707 
-1718 MNGSERPS
+1718 
-1726 ASVKVMQDPLYPDD
+1726 
-1740 PDKKFIAVDVR
+1740 VDVK
-1751 LSHGNDMGKWQSD
+1751 LSRGNGEGDKFVED
-1764 EDLTITDYDGDCVES
+1764 EEIIIDNLS
-1779 GDSGCEYS
+1779 GDYIDPTST

-1792 NVLRIVD
+1792 NALRIVCLTD
-1799 FTSMGFDPESEYN
+1799 GGGVVPSIDTPQN
-1812 GLYLSNV
+1812 GIYLSNV
-1819 WDCGQYTEN
+1819 WDCGL
-1828 GEGTPYEK
+1828 
-1836 YSIDDSATA
+1836 
-1845 ANYYDR
+1845 YYDE
-1851 KYRNGKRYHNG
+1851 HNAADIEARHKADAAGYNTNYLSEDQPSSYNYNNNVR

>member
-14 PIFETRED
+14 PIFETREA
-22 AIEYIYSQIRFADEG
+22 AIEYIYSQIRFADKG
-37 LAFEDKSYGFSLLGE
+37 LAFDDKRYGFSLLGE
-52 PTVLRYKN
+52 PTVLLYKN

-106 DLWEELEKAI
+106 DLWEELEKVI
-116 KSLSIFTKDTNTLKL
+116 KSLSIFTRDTNTLKL

-140 VISGDVVVATSH
+140 IISGDVVVATSQ
-152 IFDDARKPNIILSTD
+152 IFDDARKPNVILSTD

-190 GETKEWFINNNY
+190 GETKQWLINNNY
-202 LVGGWYCKKDES
+202 LVGGWYSKKDES

-220 DDSEIVISLEKLI
+220 DESEIVISLENLI
-233 DEWGVEGNSS
+233 DEWGVEGEAS
-243 NTPIVLTREKV
+243 NTPIVLTREEV
-254 KYGDDALHN
+254 GYGNDSLHN

-280 RRYNILKKTSDG
+280 RKYNILKKTSDG

-299 LANNITFFKNGEE
+299 LANNITFFKDGEE
-312 MSVQEALANATKGV
+312 MTVQEALANAIKSV

-387 VTETLIIMYVDGNGD
+387 VTESLIIMYIDGNGD

-409 IGEMMQDWEWDIVND
+409 IGQMMQDWEWDIVND

-430 HKQRVIGGNDKVSAD
+430 HKQRVVGGNDKVSAD
-445 AAIYDDPDNIL
+445 AAIYNDPDNIL

-470 NIRYGRDGNVS
+470 NIRYGKDSNVS
-481 DELDKLNANDADIN
+481 DELNKLNANDADIN
-495 TRLNETSGKVDT
+495 ARLNETSGKVDT
-507 LRAEFD
+507 LRVEFD
-513 AEVERATGEEQRIE
+513 AEVARATSEEQRIE
-527 SKLDTEIT
+527 DKLNNEIT
-535 RSKEKDTEHDN
+535 RSKEKDAEHDS

-556 DGFSIDGHETVTYK
+556 DGFSIDGHETITYK

-587 IDANLSLLSART
+587 IDANLGLLSAKT
-599 EAEIVRAKGEEQR
+599 EAEIVRAKSEEQR
-612 IEKKFDDALGDGFDI
+612 IEKKFDDALGNGFDI
-627 RNTVRDEFDK
+627 RNTVRDEFDR
-637 EKTER
+637 EKSER
-642 VGEDARLQ
+642 VGEDTRLQ

-657 ANTEGRL
+657 ADTKGKL
-664 MDVINIDHS
+664 IDVINLDHS
-673 INVDKTDPVRPVV
+673 IDVDKTDPVKPVI

-693 QIENMPNVIKLN
+693 QIESMPNVIKLN

-720 TGTSKNVLVFKTTNG
+720 SGTSKNVLVFKTTNG

-751 YDPTREAIIIEY
+751 YDSTREAIIIEY

-770 PDVVVPVHDLINEW
+770 PDAVVPVHDLINEW

-795 LYKFRESGATQDV
+795 LYKYRESGATQDV
-808 LYAESLISSHE
+808 LYAESIISDHE
-819 DNILINDNGALYVS
+819 DNILINDNGTLYVS
-833 GAQIEQNKADIAAL
+833 NAQIEKNKADISAL
-847 GERMD
+847 GERMGA
-852 TAEADIDAL
+852 AEADIDAL

-866 AEIARATGEEQRIEE
+866 AEIARATSEELRIEE

-898 ETLRA
+898 EALRA

-913 EHDAKIAEEI
+913 EHDKEIAEEI
-923 QRAKNAEHA
+923 QRAKDAEHA
-932 LHDEIVEEATARI
+932 LHDEIVEETKARI
-945 SGDTA
+945 
-950 LSTKIDNE
+950 
-958 ITRATSEEQRIE
+958 
-970 AKLNDEITRSTA
+970 
-982 KDNEHDSKIVELR
+982 
-995 TDLEAEITRST
+995 
-1006 NKDNEHDAKIVEE
+1006 
-1019 INARVSGD
+1019 SGD

-1033 IENETTRAITEEQRI
+1033 IGNEITRATTEEQRI
-1048 EAKLDT
+1048 ETKLNN
-1054 EVTRSKAKDNEHDVN
+1054 EITRSTEKDAEHDKK
-1069 IQQLRVDLEEEIDR
+1069 IYQLRVDLEEEVDR
-1083 ASQAEDTLH
+1083 ASRAED
-1092 NEIVAESNRAISAE
+1092 I
-1106 TALDNRITN
+1106 LDNRITN
-1115 VDDKLEREITRSTA
+1115 VDEKLDREIARSTE
-1129 KDSEHDASINGLRTD
+1129 KDAEHDTKINELRTN
-1144 LSNEITDRTNADNE
+1144 LTNEITNRTNED
-1158 LRDLIHQEEDR
+1158 LRLEGLIHAEEDR

-1177 THSLDVEI
+1177 THALEVEI
-1185 IDRQNADNT
+1185 LDRQNGDNT
-1194 LDQKIDT
+1194 LNQKIDT
-1201 EITRAKSEERRIETE
+1201 EIARATSEEVRIERE
-1216 LGTKI
+1216 LKTKI

-1229 GEEQRIEAKLDN
+1229 SEEQRIEEKLDD
-1241 EITRSTNK
+1241 EIDRSINK
-1249 DDDLQSQISN
+1249 DND
-1259 EITRAISAES
+1259 
-1269 SIREALTTEIAQRQ
+1269 
-1283 VADAN
+1283 
-1288 LQTQITAEVERA
+1288 LQTQINDEVLARTEGDRDLRIAITSEEARAKGREDQIENNLNLEIQRA
-1300 QGAENAL
+1300 QDAEHNINIKL
-1307 GIQISAETVA
+1307 SAETAA
-1317 REAEDAHIWAK
+1317 RQAEDEHIWRV
-1328 IRPIEFYDTTTVH
+1328 IRPIEFFDTTTMH
-1341 NERVRNTGENPDEIR
+1341 NERVRNEGANPDEVR
-1356 HSVILSQAENN
+1356 HSVIIAQADDN
-1367 IIKASDTL
+1367 IITASDRL
-1375 GGIYATAKLS
+1375 GGLYSTARLG
-1385 YNQSANALTLYGAN
+1385 YNQSANLLTIYGPN
-1399 DQILNTVIL
+1399 NNILNSVEL
-1408 GPGSLIKDVSYDQT
+1408 GPGSLIKDISYDYT
-1422 EKDLVITY
+1422 EKVLVITY

-1453 IQNPSEGSALE
+1453 VQNPSEKSALE
-1464 LHKVNQTG
+1464 LHKEDQST
-1472 ETGTVDILWGRVL
+1472 ETGTVDIVWGRVL
-1485 LTGAVE
+1485 ITDDHDGDGK
-1491 RPDGTIDYGDNIIRI
+1491 PDQGSDNIIEIR
-1506 VNNGLYASGSAM
+1506 NNGLYASGSAM

-1532 KEVEMSVLGHKV
+1532 KEVEAAVLGHKV
-1544 DQECGSGYTYSPNVD
+1544 DQECGSGFTYTPKET
-1559 ACFINSATSMYDADA
+1559 ACFISAATDMYDADI

-1588 DVEKDVDCLW
+1588 NVEADVDCLR

-1616 GINADGTPYHYTGH
+1616 GINADGTPYHYTRH

-1647 LLDEAFCGIIGGFGC
+1647 LLDEAICGMMGDFGC
-1662 ISAETKMVENV
+1662 VSTETKMVEDV
-1673 LGVVGDCDRVI
+1673 LGVVGNCDKAI
-1684 NYPASQGCLLSNAT
+1684 SYPTSQGCLLSSAT
-1698 SFAQADLIL
+1698 TFAQADLIL
-1707 EDAVCALMKMG
+1707 EEAVCALMRISMR
-1718 MNGSERPS
+1718 GSERPTTS
-1726 ASVKVMQDPLYPDD
+1726 AQVAQDPLYPDD
-1740 PDKKFIAVDVR
+1740 PDKKMLAVDVR
-1751 LSHGNDMGKWQSD
+1751 LSHGNDTARWQED
-1764 EDLTITDYDGDCVES
+1764 EDLVITDYNGDCVES
-1779 GDSGCEYS
+1779 GDSGCTYS

-1799 FTSMGFDPESEYN
+1799 LTGLGFVPEAKYN
-1812 GLYLSNV
+1812 GLFLSNV

-1836 YSIDDSATA
+1836 YMIDDSATA
-1845 ANYYDR
+1845 ENYYDR